1 MAAFVES
8 GGLDQVLDQLVEG
21 SAFDQFATELGFGV
35 SKRLID
41 GRIADLPAFAG
52 VSGKFDQTVF
62 ENFLRQN
69 GISEAQLRRDLRQQL
84 LAEQLAAPIAR
95 MPRIALGMAQP
106 YAALLLEQR
115 RGQATFIPAS
125 PFAPTADPGDA
136 ALQTFLSQNKAKR
149 SEEHTSELQS
159 LMRISYA
166 VFCLKKKNNT

>member
-21 SAFDQFATELGFGV
+21 AAFDQFATELGFGV

-69 GISEAQLRRDLRQQL
+69 GIREAQ
-84 LAEQLAAPIAR
+84 
-95 MPRIALGMAQP
+95 
-106 YAALLLEQR
+106 
-115 RGQATFIPAS
+115 S
-125 PFAPTADPGDA
+125 
-136 ALQTFLSQNKAKR
+136 

-159 LMRISYA
+159 PMSTSYA
-166 VFCLKKKNNT
+166 VFRLKKKKT

>member
-35 SKRLID
+35 STRLID

-69 GISEAQLRRDLRQQL
+69 GISEAQLRRALRQPL
-84 LAEQLAAPIAR
+84 LAEQLAPPTAR
-95 MPRIALGMAQP
+95 MPRLAPDLAQP
-106 YAALLLEQR
+106 YAGLHPDNAEKTADRR
-115 RGQATFIPAS
+115 RG
-125 PFAPTADPGDA
+125 
-136 ALQTFLSQNKAKR
+136 
-149 SEEHTSELQS
+149 
-159 LMRISYA
+159 
-166 VFCLKKKNNT
+166 V

>member
-21 SAFDQFATELGFGV
+21 AAFDQFATELGFGV

-69 GISEAQLRRDLRQQL
+69 GISEAQLR
-84 LAEQLAAPIAR
+84 
-95 MPRIALGMAQP
+95 
-106 YAALLLEQR
+106 
-115 RGQATFIPAS
+115 
-125 PFAPTADPGDA
+125 
-136 ALQTFLSQNKAKR
+136 

-166 VFCLKKKNNT
+166 VFFLKKKKNK